1 MDPDHDIEY
10 LNHAD
15 EKHWEIVFVD
25 TGEETLK
32 GGRIKRVE
40 KWRVPTE
47 FIDFKWFASP
57 LSRAQ
62 KTASILGL
70 SVETEPAI
78 IEMDWGKWEGQTGPE
93 LREKYGEEFIRRQKR
108 GIDLRPD
115 GGESPRDVR
124 ARVGEWVVS
133 VAEKGVPTGA
143 VAHQGIIRAMVS
155 LATGWNMINPPP
167 KNTPHSII
175 APGTF

>member
-1 MDPDHDIEY
+1 MTHIALIRHGPTAWNEEKRLQGQADIP
-10 LNHAD
+10 LSSN
-15 EKHWEIVFVD
+15 
-25 TGEETLK
+25 G
-32 GGRIKRVE
+32 IKRVE
-40 KWRVPTE
+40 KWRIPEE
-47 FIDFKWFASP
+47 FINFKWFSSP

-93 LREKYGEEFIRRQKR
+93 LRKKYGQKFISRQKD

-124 ARVGEWVVS
+124 ARVASW
-133 VAEKGVPTGA
+133 AKTIMEKDVPTGA
-143 VAHQGIIRAMVS
+143 IAHQGIIRAMVS
-155 LATGWNMINPPP
+155 LATGWNMINP
-167 KNTPHSII
+167 
-175 APGTF
+175 APREIDWNAIQLFKIT